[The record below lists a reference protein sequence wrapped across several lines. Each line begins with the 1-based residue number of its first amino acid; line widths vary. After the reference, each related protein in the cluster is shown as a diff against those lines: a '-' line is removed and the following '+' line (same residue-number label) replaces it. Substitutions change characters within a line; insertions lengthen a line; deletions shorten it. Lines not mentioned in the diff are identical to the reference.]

1 MDNILKETVLQMKKE
16 LDDMTLSNI
25 VSKKK
30 SFKHY
35 NKILTALSELHESR
49 GDSFTI
55 KKESTVVYPEKEEEL
70 IMESLETVES
80 NQIVTKDETNY
91 SFEVE
96 VEEVLEEKNEPE
108 EPKDDIDE
116 LASVF
121 DAKKELIGYPF
132 EKKLTGGFLIKG
144 TPSENI
150 FVPESIVRELDIEDG
165 DLVSAEIKEGSR
177 NNHRSYYYQIVEKN
191 NEPIDTKR
199 VEFKY
204 GVVEFD
210 VTSSRFVVS
219 EDINKES
226 LRLEGGEIMTYVV
239 TDREASQF
247 SLVHGDIVDIAWYE
261 GSFEKAKVIWKHFT
275 ENTSSKETE
284 SQRIMNHKKENGSNK
299 KTTSEDS
306 LEKTLEG
313 KKIALIGLEPYW
325 DKYKKLVEE
334 RGGSFEGVESDRHKT
349 SMSAVIR
356 KADLVVV
363 GISYTSHDA
372 SIYANARCKHYNVPF
387 TSISG
392 FGGTSFINEVEAQL
406 LSTT

>member
-1 MDNILKETVLQMKKE
+1 MDSILKETVLQMKKE

-30 SFKHY
+30 SFKQY
-35 NKILTALSELHESR
+35 NKILTALSELHESK

-55 KKESTVVYPEKEEEL
+55 KKESSVVYPEKEEEL
-70 IMESLETVES
+70 IMENLETIEP
-80 NQIVTKDETNY
+80 NQIATKDETDY

-96 VEEVLEEKNEPE
+96 VEEVTEVDESE
-108 EPKDDIDE
+108 EPKEDIDE
-116 LASVF
+116 LASIF
-121 DAKKELIGYPF
+121 DGEKELIGYPF
-132 EKKLTGGFLIKG
+132 ERKLTGGFLIKG

-150 FVPESIVRELDIEDG
+150 FVPESIIRELDIQEG

-177 NNHRSYYYQIVEKN
+177 NNHRNYYYRIIEKN
-191 NEPIDTKR
+191 DKPIDTKR
-199 VEFKY
+199 IEFKY

-226 LRLEGGEIMTYVV
+226 LRLEGGEIMTYII

-247 SLVHGDIVDIAWYE
+247 SLVHGDIVDISWYE
-261 GSFEKAKVIWKHFT
+261 GSFEKAKVIWKHFI
-275 ENTSSKETE
+275 EDIPSKETE
-284 SQRIMNHKKENGSNK
+284 SERIMNHKKENGNNK
-299 KTTSEDS
+299 KSTSEDS
-306 LEKTLEG
+306 IEKTLEE
-313 KKIALIGLEPYW
+313 KKIVLVGLEPFW

-334 RGGSFEGVESDRHKT
+334 RGGTFEGVESGRHKT
-349 SMSAVIR
+349 SMSAAIR

-372 SIYANARCKHYNVPF
+372 SIYANARCKHYSVPF

-392 FGGTSFINEVEAQL
+392 FGGTSFINEVETQL
-406 LSTT
+406 LSTN

>member
-25 VSKKK
+25 ISKKK
-30 SFKHY
+30 SFKQY
-35 NKILTALSELHESR
+35 NKILTALSELHNSR

-55 KKESTVVYPEKEEEL
+55 KKESSVVYPEQEEEL
-70 IMESLETVES
+70 IMENLETIES
-80 NQIVTKDETNY
+80 NQVVTKDETDY

-96 VEEVLEEKNEPE
+96 VKEVTEVDESE
-108 EPKDDIDE
+108 EPKEDIDE
-116 LASVF
+116 LASIF
-121 DAKKELIGYPF
+121 DGEKEFIGYPF
-132 EKKLTGGFLIKG
+132 EIKLTGGFLIKG

-150 FVPESIVRELDIEDG
+150 FVPESIIRELDIQEG

-177 NNHRSYYYQIVEKN
+177 NNNRNYYYRIVEKN
-191 NEPIDTKR
+191 DEPIDTKR
-199 VEFKY
+199 IEFKY

-210 VTSSRFVVS
+210 ITSSRFVVS

-226 LRLEGGEIMTYVV
+226 LRLEGGEIMTYII

-261 GSFEKAKVIWKHFT
+261 GSFEKAKVIWKHFIEVT
-275 ENTSSKETE
+275 PSKETE
-284 SQRIMNHKKENGSNK
+284 SQKMMNHKKENGNNK
-299 KTTSEDS
+299 KSTSEDS
-306 LEKTLEG
+306 TEKTLEG
-313 KKIALIGLEPYW
+313 KKIVLVGLEPFW

-334 RGGSFEGVESDRHKT
+334 RGGTFEGVESGRHKT
-349 SMSAVIR
+349 SMSAAIR
-356 KADLVVV
+356 KANLVVV

-372 SIYANARCKHYNVPF
+372 SIYANARCKHYGVPF

-392 FGGTSFINEVEAQL
+392 FGGTSFINEVETQL
-406 LSTT
+406 LSTN

>member
-1 MDNILKETVLQMKKE
+1 MDELLEQTILQIKKE
-16 LDDMTLSNI
+16 LDEMTLSNI

-30 SFKHY
+30 SFKQY
-35 NKILTALSELHESR
+35 NKILTALSELHNSK

-55 KKESTVVYPEKEEEL
+55 KKESSVVYPEQEEEL
-70 IMESLETVES
+70 IMENLETIES
-80 NQIVTKDETNY
+80 KQIASKDETDY

-96 VEEVLEEKNEPE
+96 VEEVTEVHESE

-116 LASVF
+116 LASIF
-121 DAKKELIGYPF
+121 DGEKELIGYPF
-132 EKKLTGGFLIKG
+132 ERKLTGGFLIKG
-144 TPSENI
+144 TPSENV
-150 FVPESIVRELDIEDG
+150 FVPESIIRELDIEDG

-177 NNHRSYYYQIVEKN
+177 NYNRNYYYRIVEKN

-199 VEFKY
+199 IEFKY

-210 VTSSRFVVS
+210 ITSSRFVVS

-226 LRLEGGEIMTYVV
+226 LRLEGGEIMTYII

-247 SLVHGDIVDIAWYE
+247 SLIHGDIVDIAWYE
-261 GSFEKAKVIWKHFT
+261 GSFEKAKVIWKHLI
-275 ENTSSKETE
+275 EDTSSKETE
-284 SQRIMNHKKENGSNK
+284 SQKIMKHKKENGSNK

-306 LEKTLEG
+306 VEKTLEG

-356 KADLVVV
+356 KSDLVVV
-363 GISYTSHDA
+363 GISHTSHDA

-387 TSISG
+387 KPISG
-392 FGGTSFINEVEAQL
+392 FGGTSFINEVETQL